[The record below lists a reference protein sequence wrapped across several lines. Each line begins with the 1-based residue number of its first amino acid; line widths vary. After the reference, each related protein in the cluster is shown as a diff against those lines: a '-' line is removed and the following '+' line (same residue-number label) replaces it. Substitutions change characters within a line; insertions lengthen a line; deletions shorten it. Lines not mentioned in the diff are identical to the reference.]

1 MGENAEFSTHLT
13 ECRGM
18 PIIHLSGEIDLY
30 TVPQFQQALR
40 AGIDA
45 GAPAIIVDLTNVQ
58 YIDSAGLSAIIA
70 AYKELSSLKRRL
82 FVVAPQNH
90 PGVSRVL
97 EISRLNTIIAIRGSL
112 EEVITEIDALK
123 AA

>member
-1 MGENAEFSTHLT
+1 MGENSGFSTRLT

-18 PIIHLSGEIDLY
+18 PLIHTSGEIDLY

-40 AGIDA
+40 AGMDS
-45 GAPAIIVDLTNVQ
+45 GSPVLIVDLTDVQ
-58 YIDSAGLSAIIA
+58 YIDSAGLSALIG
-70 AYKELSSLKRRL
+70 AYKELSSQKRRL
-82 FVVAPQNH
+82 FVIAPENH

-97 EISRLNTIIAIRGSL
+97 EISRLNTIISIRGSL
-112 EEVITEIDALK
+112 KEVMSEIDALR